1 MAKQEKEDPHNE
13 APEWLKT
20 IQIYS
25 WEAELLISA
34 LLLYMLFQVPEFIDE
49 YRFQHYNPGDYV
61 HSILGVFKKALEVL
75 RIGYIVHII
84 ARGIWV
90 ASVGL
95 SYIFPHSLN
104 LQQLKFKGKFK
115 KELENDIAL
124 DKTVKNLEK
133 VASLS
138 YAISFMISG
147 MLISGS
153 LVLIYFIALTRGVI
167 APAFQSGNVFFMV
180 GGFIMMIL
188 YSLIVLVVFVDFI
201 TNGFFRRESSTA
213 KMYYKIA
220 LVFRFMT
227 LSFIYNRIN
236 LTIISNLKR
245 WQGHLVPILA
255 VGVIAGYIYLDGKTA
270 DWDKENYLETSFDKI
285 SRMNYENLRKPNDP
299 LFATIQNDVI
309 QDNVV
314 RLFINTHGY
323 LGRFYTKESGN
334 SKDDVWDD
342 LNNTEKG
349 NYANEILK
357 VLVDDKR
364 LNALQWK
371 DYKHPISYDEGF
383 LNYLDISKLEVG
395 MHNLTVEFDTTI
407 LNELQ
412 LRVIEQSDLQ
422 LVKLADIDFYKSE

>member
-1 MAKQEKEDPHNE
+1 M
-13 APEWLKT
+13 
-20 IQIYS
+20 
-25 WEAELLISA
+25 
-34 LLLYMLFQVPEFIDE
+34 
-49 YRFQHYNPGDYV
+49 
-61 HSILGVFKKALEVL
+61 
-75 RIGYIVHII
+75 
-84 ARGIWV
+84 
-90 ASVGL
+90 
-95 SYIFPHSLN
+95 
-104 LQQLKFKGKFK
+104 
-115 KELENDIAL
+115 
-124 DKTVKNLEK
+124 
-133 VASLS
+133 
-138 YAISFMISG
+138 
-147 MLISGS
+147 
-153 LVLIYFIALTRGVI
+153 
-167 APAFQSGNVFFMV
+167 
-180 GGFIMMIL
+180 
-188 YSLIVLVVFVDFI
+188 
-201 TNGFFRRESSTA
+201 
-213 KMYYKIA
+213 
-220 LVFRFMT
+220 
-227 LSFIYNRIN
+227 
-236 LTIISNLKR
+236 
-245 WQGHLVPILA
+245 
-255 VGVIAGYIYLDGKTA
+255 IAGYIYLDGKTA

-314 RLFINTHGY
+314 RLFIKTHGY

-364 LNALQWK
+364 LNTLQWK

-395 MHNLTVEFDTTI
+395 MHNLTIEFDTTV